1 MPICDLCHGN
11 GNVIKKV
18 DCSRCNGT
26 GQIKEYCYHGGTQ
39 SDISASG
46 SCPLCNDQ
54 GYYYI
59 KCPDC
64 DGNGFYSKEETCFK
78 CQSSGKTDEQG
89 YYY

>member
-1 MPICDLCHGN
+1 MSICDLCHGK

-26 GQIKEYCYHGGTQ
+26 GQVKEYCYHGAAQ
-39 SDISASG
+39 RDISS
-46 SCPLCNDQ
+46 SDPCLLCGGL

-64 DGNGFYSKEETCFK
+64 DGNGYYSKEETCPD
-78 CQSSGKTDEQG
+78 CGGSGNTEEQG